1 MHYLTNLTA
10 LYDEGCLHT
19 LAGINQIM
27 MYGTHGK
34 QRWNGGMSF
43 IHATVAQDDV
53 VVAII
58 HALGSLLA
66 EFIQSLVQSFFA
78 LGGFEEHVEFYC
90 IKSLV
95 ADILKDIQLGIG
107 QDRMWQTNH
116 LAVALVWVQN
126 AGTYS
131 TDILGKTHHEVLTDR
146 VDGRVGNLSKLLT
159 EVVEENL
166 WLVGKHSKRSII
178 THRSCRFLT
187 LGSHRN
193 DGTIDIFLA
202 KTKLQFLASEVFH
215 TIFHL
220 TSAAQLFQFNT
231 VGVQPLAVR
240 MLLSQALL
248 DFTIVVD
255 LTFLCIDEENLT
267 RLQASLLGNLSRIEI
282 HHTYLRCDYHHIVL
296 GDGVAG
302 RTQTISIEHTTGIA
316 AIAEEQGGR
325 AIPWLHQDRVI
336 LIESLQILRDWVLVV
351 EALRHHDSHGVRQR
365 QTAHHEELEYI
376 IEAG

>member
-10 LYDEGCLHT
+10 LNDEGSLHT

-27 MYGTHGK
+27 MYGTHGE
-34 QRWNGGMSF
+34 QRWDGGMGL

-53 VVAII
+53 VVTII
-58 HALGSLLA
+58 HALGSLLTK
-66 EFIQSLVQSFFA
+66 FIQCLMQSFFA

-90 IKSLV
+90 IEALV

-116 LAVALVWVQN
+116 LTVAFVWVQD

-131 TDILGKTHHEVLTDR
+131 TNILGKTHHKVLTDR

-159 EVVEENL
+159 EVVEEDL

-178 THRSCRFLT
+178 THRSSRFLT
-187 LGSHRN
+187 LGSHW
-193 DGTIDIFLA
+193 DDSTVDIFLA
-202 KTKLQFLASEVFH
+202 KTEFQFLASEVVH

-220 TSAAQLFQFNT
+220 TATAKFLQFNT
-231 VGVQPLAVR
+231 VGIQPLAVR

-267 RLQASLLGNLSRIEI
+267 RLQTTLLGNLGRIEI

-302 RTQTISIEHTTGIA
+302 RTQTISIEHTTGIT

-325 AIPWLHQDRVI
+325 TIPWLHQDRVV
-336 LIESLQILRDWVLVV
+336 LIESLQILRDRVLVV
-351 EALRHHDSHGVRQR
+351 EALWHHHSHGMRQ
-365 QTAHHEELEYI
+365 
-376 IEAG
+376 

>member
-66 EFIQSLVQSFFA
+66 EFIQSLMQSFFA

-126 AGTYS
+126 AGTY
-131 TDILGKTHHEVLTDR
+131 TADILGKTHHEVLTDR
-146 VDGRVGNLSKLLT
+146 VDSRVGNLSKLLT

-166 WLVGKHSKRSII
+166 WLVRKHSKRSII
-178 THRSCRFLT
+178 THRSSRFLT
-187 LGSHRN
+187 LGSHW
-193 DGTIDIFLA
+193 DDSTVDIFLA
-202 KTKLQFLASEVFH
+202 KTEFQFLASEVVH

-220 TSAAQLFQFNT
+220 STTAKFLQFNT
-231 VGVQPLAVR
+231 VGVQPLAIW
-240 MLLSQALL
+240 MLGSQSLL
-248 DFTIVVD
+248 DFTIIID
-255 LTFLCIDEENLT
+255 FAFLGINQEDLT
-267 RLQASLLGNLSRIEI
+267 RLQTTLLGNLSWVEI
-282 HHTYLRCDYHHIVL
+282 HHAHLRSHNHHIVL
-296 GDGVAG
+296 GDGIAC
-302 RTQTISIEHTTGIA
+302 RAQTVSIEHTTGIA

-325 AIPWLHQDRVI
+325 TIPWLHQDRVI
-336 LIESLQILRDWVLVV
+336 LIESLQILRDRVLVV
-351 EALRHHDSHGVRQR
+351 EALWHHHSHSVRQ
-365 QTAHHEELEYI
+365 
-376 IEAG
+376 

>member
-1 MHYLTNLTA
+1 MHYLTNLAA
-10 LYDEGCLHT
+10 LNDEGSLHT

-27 MYGTHGK
+27 MYGAHGE
-34 QRWNGGMSF
+34 QRWNGGMGL

-58 HALGSLLA
+58 HALCCLLA
-66 EFIQSLVQSFFA
+66 ELIQSLMQSFFA
-78 LGGFEEHVEFYC
+78 LGGFEEHVELYS
-90 IKSLV
+90 IEALV

-107 QDRMWQTNH
+107 QDRMWQANH
-116 LAVALVWVQN
+116 LAVAFVWVQN

-166 WLVGKHSKRSII
+166 WLVGKHGKRSII
-178 THRSCRFLT
+178 THGCSRLLT

-193 DGTIDIFLA
+193 NGTVDVFLA
-202 KTKLQFLASEVFH
+202 KTELQFLASEVFH
-215 TIFHL
+215 SVFHFS
-220 TSAAQLFQFNT
+220 SAAQLFQFNT

-248 DFTIVVD
+248 DFAIIVN
-255 LTFLCIDEENLT
+255 LAFLGINQENLT
-267 RLQASLLGNLSRIEI
+267 RLQASLLGNLGWVEI

-296 GDGVAG
+296 GDGIAC
-302 RTQTISIEHTTGIA
+302 RAQTVSIEHTTGIT

-336 LIESLQILRDWVLVV
+336 LIKSLQILRDRVLVV
-351 EALRHHDSHGVRQR
+351 EALWHHHSHGVRQ
-365 QTAHHEELEYI
+365 
-376 IEAG
+376 

>member
-1 MHYLTNLTA
+1 M
-10 LYDEGCLHT
+10 CL
-19 LAGINQIM
+19 
-27 MYGTHGK
+27 
-34 QRWNGGMSF
+34 

-53 VVAII
+53 VVTII
-58 HALGSLLA
+58 HALCCLLA
-66 EFIQSLVQSFFA
+66 EFIQSLMQSFFA
-78 LGGFEEHVEFYC
+78 LGSFEEHVEFYC
-90 IKSLV
+90 IESLV
-95 ADILKDIQLGIG
+95 SDILKDIQLGIG

-116 LAVALVWVQN
+116 LAVAFVRVQD

-193 DGTIDIFLA
+193 DGTVDVFLA
-202 KTKLQFLASEVFH
+202 KTELQFLTSEVFYSV
-215 TIFHL
+215 FHFS
-220 TSAAQLFQFNT
+220 SAAQFFQFYT

-240 MLLSQALL
+240 MSLSQALL
-248 DFTIVVD
+248 DFAIIID
-255 LTFLCIDEENLT
+255 FAFLGINQEDLT
-267 RLQASLLGNLSRIEI
+267 RLQTALLGNLGWVEI

-296 GDGVAG
+296 GDGIAG
-302 RTQTISIEHTTGIA
+302 RTQTISIEHTTGIT

-325 AIPWLHQDRVI
+325 TIPWLHQDRMI
-336 LIESLQILRDWVLVV
+336 LIESLQILRDRVLVV
-351 EALRHHDSHGVRQR
+351 EALRHHDSHGVRQ
-365 QTAHHEELEYI
+365 
-376 IEAG
+376 

>member
-10 LYDEGCLHT
+10 LNDEGCLYT

-27 MYGTHGK
+27 MYGAHGE
-34 QRWNGGMSF
+34 QRWDGGMGL

-53 VVAII
+53 VVTII
-58 HALGSLLA
+58 HALCCLLA
-66 EFIQSLVQSFFA
+66 EFIQSLMQSFFA
-78 LGGFEEHVEFYC
+78 LGGFEEHVELDG
-90 IKSLV
+90 IEALV
-95 ADILKDIQLGIG
+95 ADILKDIQLGIS

-116 LAVALVWVQN
+116 LAVTFVRVQD

>member
-1 MHYLTNLTA
+1 MGL
-10 LYDEGCLHT
+10 
-19 LAGINQIM
+19 
-27 MYGTHGK
+27 
-34 QRWNGGMSF
+34 
-43 IHATVAQDDV
+43 IHATVGEDDIV
-53 VVAII
+53 VTVI
-58 HALGSLLA
+58 HALCCLLA
-66 EFIQSLVQSFFA
+66 EFIQSLMQSFFT
-78 LGGFEEHVEFYC
+78 LGGFEEHVELDG
-90 IKSLV
+90 IEALV

-116 LAVALVWVQN
+116 LAVAFVRVQD

-131 TDILGKTHHEVLTDR
+131 TDILGKTHHKVLTDG

-159 EVVEENL
+159 EIVEENL

-248 DFTIVVD
+248 DFAIIVN
-255 LTFLCIDEENLT
+255 LAFLGINQEDLT
-267 RLQASLLGNLSRIEI
+267 RLQTALLGNLGWIEI
-282 HHTYLRCDYHHIVL
+282 HHAYLRSHNHHIVL
-296 GDGVAG
+296 GDGIAC
-302 RTQTISIEHTTGIA
+302 RAQTISIEHTTGIA

-325 AIPWLHQDRVI
+325 TIPWLHQDRVI
-336 LIESLQILRDWVLVV
+336 LIESLQILRDRVLVV
-351 EALRHHDSHGVRQR
+351 EALRYHHSHSVRQ
-365 QTAHHEELEYI
+365 
-376 IEAG
+376 

>member
-1 MHYLTNLTA
+1 
-10 LYDEGCLHT
+10 
-19 LAGINQIM
+19 
-27 MYGTHGK
+27 
-34 QRWNGGMSF
+34 
-43 IHATVAQDDV
+43 
-53 VVAII
+53 
-58 HALGSLLA
+58 
-66 EFIQSLVQSFFA
+66 
-78 LGGFEEHVEFYC
+78 
-90 IKSLV
+90 
-95 ADILKDIQLGIG
+95 
-107 QDRMWQTNH
+107 MWQTNH

-131 TDILGKTHHEVLTDR
+131 TDILGKTHHKVLTDG

-178 THRSCRFLT
+178 THGCCRFLT

-202 KTKLQFLASEVFH
+202 KTELQFLASEVFH

-248 DFTIVVD
+248 DFAIIVN
-255 LTFLCIDEENLT
+255 LAFLGINQENLT
-267 RLQASLLGNLSRIEI
+267 RLQASLLGNLGWVEI
-282 HHTYLRCDYHHIVL
+282 HHTHLRSHNHHIVL

-302 RTQTISIEHTTGIA
+302 RAQTITVEHTTGKST
-316 AIAEEQGGR
+316 IAE
-325 AIPWLHQDRVI
+325 
-336 LIESLQILRDWVLVV
+336 
-351 EALRHHDSHGVRQR
+351 
-365 QTAHHEELEYI
+365 
-376 IEAG
+376 